1 MKKAAI
7 VFLIIGMVASAI
19 YGLINIFNF
28 DATAKQFLEV
38 LNYDITPLKGAYIAI
53 IAISVVIALVIG
65 SFSLYFL
72 NKKESPSAVLV
83 TGILSL
89 IFVNLIAGIL
99 MIVYANALKK
109 EAAPVDPN
117 VVEVNVS
124 PVSEENKEPQK
135 PLAAGE
141 LVTLSDGRKGKVNSL
156 DGESA
161 NVHLLD
167 DDIDVVVNVSSLT
180 LSK

>member
-19 YGLINIFNF
+19 YGLINIFDF

-38 LNYDITPLKGAYIAI
+38 LNYDITPLKGVYIAI
-53 IAISVVIALVIG
+53 IAISVVIALAIG
-65 SFSLYFL
+65 SVSLYIL
-72 NKKESPSAVLV
+72 NKKESPSAVLT

-99 MIVYANALKK
+99 MIVYASALRKA
-109 EAAPVDPN
+109 AAPVNPN
-117 VVEVNVS
+117 VVEVDVS
-124 PVSEENKEPQK
+124 PVSEEDKEAQK
-135 PLAAGE
+135 PLAVGD
-141 LVTLSDGRKGKVNSL
+141 LVTLSDGRKGKINSL